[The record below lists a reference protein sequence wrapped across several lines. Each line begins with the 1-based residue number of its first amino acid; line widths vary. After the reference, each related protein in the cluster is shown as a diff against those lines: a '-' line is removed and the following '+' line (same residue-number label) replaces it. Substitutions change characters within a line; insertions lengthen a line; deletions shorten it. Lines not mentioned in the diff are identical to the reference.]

1 MRYYIHIPLPDD
13 LRSKVLDVQRKY
25 QGGDSSEP
33 HITVIAPRQLDV
45 MAGKLERHIIGAVEF
60 VVSKLAPF
68 EIIQTKV
75 GRFEDINV
83 IYLGVER
90 TLLLVMLNMVL
101 AESLSRV
108 LLPLSDTRFENIP
121 TPHISLVS
129 GLNNEQFQLAW
140 NELQEQSFFKKFLCD
155 EIALL
160 GKDPEDKH
168 WHVVRKFKLSG

>member
-1 MRYYIHIPLPDD
+1 MRYYIHIPLPND
-13 LRSKVLDVQRKY
+13 LRNKVLDVQRKY

-33 HITVIAPRQLDV
+33 HITVMAPRQLDV
-45 MAGKLERHIIGAVEF
+45 MAGKLERHIIGAVES

-68 EIIQTKV
+68 EIIQSRV

-90 TLLLVMLNMVL
+90 TLLLVMLNGVL

-129 GLNNEQFQLAW
+129 GLNNKQAEIAWHELDGQF
-140 NELQEQSFFKKFLCD
+140 FFKRFLCD

-160 GKDPEDKH
+160 GRGPEDKH